1 MVDDAPRTP
10 QETGDDHLDQAV
22 RRLLERNPGRARELD
37 ARARARLAQVL
48 ADPAGQSWMEAAG
61 LMDSDS
67 CGYPVT
73 GGLADVRSDLA
84 ALPAARDEAVRR
96 QVLDRL
102 TREWADDYVLTGRA
116 RLDRPWTTYV
126 PDRD

>member
-1 MVDDAPRTP
+1 MADDAPRVP
-10 QETGDDHLDQAV
+10 RETGDDHLDQAE
-22 RRLLERNPGRARELD
+22 RHLLERNPGRARELD

-48 ADPAGQSWMEAAG
+48 ADPAGHLWMEAAG

-73 GGLADVRSDLA
+73 GGLADVRGDLA
-84 ALPAARDEAVRR
+84 ALPAARDESVRH

-116 RLDRPWTTYV
+116 RLDRPWQTYV
-126 PDRD
+126 PESD